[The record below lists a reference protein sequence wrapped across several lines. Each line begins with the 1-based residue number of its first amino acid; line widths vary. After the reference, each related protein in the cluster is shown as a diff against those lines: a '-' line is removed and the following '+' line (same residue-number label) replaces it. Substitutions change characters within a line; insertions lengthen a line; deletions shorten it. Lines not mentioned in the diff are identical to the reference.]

1 MELSIIIVSHN
12 TRELLALSLDSLLTN
27 LASSALRYEV
37 IVVDNASRDRTVEMV
52 RERFPQVQLLANEE
66 NLGFAAANNQGLKI
80 SKGDYL
86 LLLNPD
92 TLVRLPQGVPG
103 RGGEAL
109 QLMLQF
115 LVSHPRAGMVGP
127 KLLYPDGRLQHSAF
141 SFPTLPMIFL
151 DFFPLNHHLINSRLN
166 GRYPRALYEA
176 GEPFPVDHP
185 LGAAMMARREAVD
198 QVGPLDEGFF
208 IYCEEIDWC
217 LRMKKMGWEIFCLP
231 QAEIVH
237 YVGKSTGQFRETMYV
252 ELHRSRYRLYEK
264 HYGPAFRFMARL
276 IVGLGVRREMLKAR
290 REARKGR
297 VTEGELEK
305 RLDAY
310 QRVLELP

>member
-1 MELSIIIVSHN
+1 MDLSVIIVSHN
-12 TRELLALSLDSLLTN
+12 TRELLALCLDSLLTN
-27 LASSALRYEV
+27 LASSALGYEV
-37 IVVDNASRDRTVEMV
+37 IVVDNASRDQTVEMV
-52 RERFPQVQLLANEE
+52 GERFPQVQLLANEE
-66 NLGFAAANNQGLKI
+66 NLGFAAANTQGLKVG
-80 SKGDYL
+80 KGNYL

-92 TLVRLPQGVPG
+92 TLVR
-103 RGGEAL
+103 GEAL

-115 LVSHPRAGMVGP
+115 LVSHPRVGMVGP

-151 DFFPLNHHLINSRLN
+151 DFFPLNHRLINSRLN
-166 GRYPRALYEA
+166 GRYPKALYEA

-185 LGAAMMARREAVD
+185 LGAAMMVRRETVD

-217 LRMKKMGWEIFCLP
+217 MRVKEMGWEIFCLP

-237 YVGKSTGQFRETMYV
+237 YVGRSTGQFREAMYV
-252 ELHRSRYRLYEK
+252 ELHRSRHRLYEK
-264 HYGPAFRFMARL
+264 HYGPAFRLMARL

-290 REARKGR
+290 WEARQGR

-310 QRVLELP
+310 RRVLELP

>member
-1 MELSIIIVSHN
+1 MDLSVIIVSHN
-12 TRELLALSLDSLLTN
+12 TRELLALCLDSLLAN
-27 LASSALRYEV
+27 LAASAFGYEV

-52 RERFPQVQLLANEE
+52 LKRFPQVQLLANEE
-66 NLGFAAANNQGLKI
+66 NLGFAAANNQGVKE

-92 TLVRLPQGVPG
+92 TLVQ
-103 RGGEAL
+103 GEAL
-109 QLMLQF
+109 QLMLEF
-115 LVSHPRAGMVGP
+115 LGSHPRVGLVGP

-151 DFFPLNHHLINSRLN
+151 DFFPLNHRLINSRLN
-166 GRYPRALYEA
+166 GRYPKALYEA

-185 LGAAMMARREAVD
+185 LGAAMMVRREAVD

-208 IYCEEIDWC
+208 IYCEEVDWC
-217 LRMKKMGWEIFCLP
+217 MRMKKMGWEIFCLP

-237 YVGKSTGQFRETMYV
+237 YVGKSTGQFREAMYV

-264 HYGPAFRFMARL
+264 HYSPAFRLMARL
-276 IVGLGVRREMLKAR
+276 IVGLGVRWEMLKAR
-290 REARKGR
+290 RETRMSK
-297 VTEGELEK
+297 VTQEELEK

-310 QRVLELP
+310 RRVLELS

>member
-1 MELSIIIVSHN
+1 MDLSVVIVSHN
-12 TRELLALSLDSLLTN
+12 IRELLALCLDSLLTN
-27 LASSALRYEV
+27 LAISALGYEV

-52 RERFPQVQLLANEE
+52 RERFPQVKILANEE
-66 NLGFAAANNQGLKI
+66 NLGFAAANNQGLKV

-92 TLVRLPQGVPG
+92 TQVR
-103 RGGEAL
+103 GEAL

-115 LVSHPRAGMVGP
+115 LVSHPQVGMVGP
-127 KLLYPDGRLQHSAF
+127 KLLYPDGRFQHSAF

-151 DFFPLNHHLINSRLN
+151 DFFPLNHRLIHSRLN
-166 GRYPRALYEA
+166 GRYPKALYEA
-176 GEPFPVDHP
+176 GEPFLVDHP
-185 LGAAMMARREAVD
+185 LGAAMMVRREIVE

-217 LRMKKMGWEIFCLP
+217 TRMKRMGWEIFCLP

-237 YVGKSTGQFRETMYV
+237 YVGKSTGQFREAMYV

-264 HYGPAFRFMARL
+264 HYSLAFRFMARL
-276 IVGLGVRREMLKAR
+276 IVGLGVRREILKAR
-290 REARKGR
+290 REARQGK
-297 VTEGELEK
+297 VTEGELER

-310 QRVLELP
+310 RRVLELP

>member
-1 MELSIIIVSHN
+1 MDLSVIIVSHN
-12 TRELLALSLDSLLTN
+12 TRELLALCLDSLLAS
-27 LASSALRYEV
+27 LASSAFGYEV

-52 RERFPQVQLLANEE
+52 RERFPQVRLLASEE
-66 NLGFAAANNQGLKI
+66 NPGFAAANNQGLKV

-92 TLVRLPQGVPG
+92 TLVRGK
-103 RGGEAL
+103 AL
-109 QLMLQF
+109 QHMLQF
-115 LVSHPRAGMVGP
+115 LVSHPQVGMVGP
-127 KLLYPDGRLQHSAF
+127 KLLYPDGRFQHSAF

-151 DFFPLNHHLINSRLN
+151 DFFPLNHRLINSRLN
-166 GRYPRALYEA
+166 GRYPKALYGA

-185 LGAAMMARREAVD
+185 LGAAMMVRREAAD

-217 LRMKKMGWEIFCLP
+217 MRMKKMGWEIFCLP

-237 YVGKSTGQFRETMYV
+237 YVGKSTGQFREAMYV

-264 HYGPAFRFMARL
+264 HYGLAFRLMARL
-276 IVGLGVRREMLKAR
+276 IVGLGVRWEMWKAR
-290 REARKGR
+290 QEARQGR
-297 VTEGELEK
+297 LTEEELEK
-305 RLDAY
+305 QLDAY
-310 QRVLELP
+310 RRVLELP

>member
-1 MELSIIIVSHN
+1 MDLSVIIVSHN
-12 TRELLALSLDSLLTN
+12 TRELLALCLDSLLAN
-27 LASSALRYEV
+27 LASSDLGYEV

-52 RERFPQVQLLANEE
+52 LKRFPQVQLLANEE
-66 NLGFAAANNQGLKI
+66 NLGFAAANNQGVKV
-80 SKGDYL
+80 SKGNYL

-92 TLVRLPQGVPG
+92 TLVQ
-103 RGGEAL
+103 GEAL
-109 QLMLQF
+109 ELMLQF
-115 LVSHPRAGMVGP
+115 LVSHPRVGMVGP
-127 KLLYPDGRLQHSAF
+127 NLLYPDGRFQHSAF

-151 DFFPLNHHLINSRLN
+151 DFFPFNHRLINSRLN
-166 GRYPRALYEA
+166 GRYPKALYEA

-185 LGAAMMARREAVD
+185 LGAVMMVRRETVD

-217 LRMKKMGWEIFCLP
+217 MRMKKMGWEIFCLP

-237 YVGKSTGQFRETMYV
+237 YVGKSTGQFREAMYV

-264 HYGPAFRFMARL
+264 HYGPAFGVVARL
-276 IVGLGVRREMLKAR
+276 IVGLGVRREMFKAR
-290 REARKGR
+290 WEARQGR

-310 QRVLELP
+310 RRVLELS

>member
-1 MELSIIIVSHN
+1 MDLSVIIVSHN
-12 TRELLALSLDSLLTN
+12 TRELLALCLDSLLTN
-27 LASSALRYEV
+27 LASSALGNEV

-52 RERFPQVQLLANEE
+52 LKRFPHVQLLANEE
-66 NLGFAAANNQGLKI
+66 NLGFAAANNQGLKE
-80 SKGDYL
+80 SKGNYL

-92 TLVRLPQGVPG
+92 TLVQ
-103 RGGEAL
+103 GEAL
-109 QLMLQF
+109 QLMFQF
-115 LVSHPRAGMVGP
+115 LVSHPRVSLVGP

-151 DFFPLNHHLINSRLN
+151 DFFPLNHRLINSPLN
-166 GRYPRALYEA
+166 GRYPKALYEV
-176 GEPFPVDHP
+176 GEPFPIDHP
-185 LGAAMMARREAVD
+185 LGAAMMVRRKAVD

-217 LRMKKMGWEIFCLP
+217 MRMKKMGWEIFCLP

-237 YVGKSTGQFRETMYV
+237 YVGKSTGQFREAMYV

-264 HYGPAFRFMARL
+264 HYGPAFRLMSRL

-290 REARKGR
+290 WEARQGK
-297 VTEGELEK
+297 VAEGKLEK

-310 QRVLELP
+310 RRVLELS

>member
-1 MELSIIIVSHN
+1 MDLSVIIVSHN
-12 TRELLALSLDSLLTN
+12 TRELLALCLDSLLAN
-27 LASSALRYEV
+27 LASSALGYEI

-52 RERFPQVQLLANEE
+52 RKRFPQVQLLANEE
-66 NLGFAAANNQGLKI
+66 NLGFAAANNQGLKK
-80 SKGDYL
+80 SKGNYL

-92 TLVRLPQGVPG
+92 TLVKGK
-103 RGGEAL
+103 AL

-115 LVSHPRAGMVGP
+115 LVSHPQVGMVGP

-151 DFFPLNHHLINSRLN
+151 DFFPLNHRLINSRLN
-166 GRYPRALYEA
+166 GRYPKALYEA

-185 LGAAMMARREAVD
+185 LGAAMMVRGEAAD

-208 IYCEEIDWC
+208 IYCEEIEWC
-217 LRMKKMGWEIFCLP
+217 MRMKKMGWEIFCLP

-237 YVGKSTGQFRETMYV
+237 YVGQSTGQFREAMYV

-290 REARKGR
+290 WEARQGR
-297 VTEGELEK
+297 VAEGEMEK

-310 QRVLELP
+310 RRVLELP

>member
-1 MELSIIIVSHN
+1 MDLSVIIVSHN
-12 TRELLALSLDSLLTN
+12 TRELLALCLDSLLAN
-27 LASSALRYEV
+27 LASSALGYEI

-52 RERFPQVQLLANEE
+52 RKRFPQVQLLANEE
-66 NLGFAAANNQGLKI
+66 NLGFAAANNQGLKK
-80 SKGDYL
+80 SKGNHL

-92 TLVRLPQGVPG
+92 TLVKGK
-103 RGGEAL
+103 AL

-115 LVSHPRAGMVGP
+115 LVSHPQVGMVGP

-151 DFFPLNHHLINSRLN
+151 DFFSLNHRLINSRLN
-166 GRYPRALYEA
+166 GRYPKALYEA
-176 GEPFPVDHP
+176 GEPFPVNHP
-185 LGAAMMARREAVD
+185 LGATMMVRREAAD

-208 IYCEEIDWC
+208 IYCEEIEWC
-217 LRMKKMGWEIFCLP
+217 MRMKKMGWEIFCLP

-237 YVGKSTGQFRETMYV
+237 YVGQSTGQFREAMYV

-290 REARKGR
+290 WEARQGR

-310 QRVLELP
+310 RRVLELP

>member
-1 MELSIIIVSHN
+1 MDLSVIIVSHN

-27 LASSALRYEV
+27 LASSPLGYEV

-52 RERFPQVQLLANEE
+52 RERFPQVKTLANEE
-66 NLGFAAANNQGLKI
+66 NLGFAAANNQGFKV
-80 SKGDYL
+80 SNGNYL
-86 LLLNPD
+86 LFLNPD
-92 TLVRLPQGVPG
+92 TLVR
-103 RGGEAL
+103 GEAL
-109 QLMLQF
+109 QLMFQF

-151 DFFPLNHHLINSRLN
+151 DFFPLNHRLIDSRLN
-166 GRYPRALYEA
+166 GRYPKALYEA
-176 GEPFPVDHP
+176 GEPFPVGHP
-185 LGAAMMARREAVD
+185 LGAAMMVRRETAD

-217 LRMKKMGWEIFCLP
+217 LRMKRMGWEIFCLP

-237 YVGKSTGQFRETMYV
+237 YVGKSTGQFREAMYV

-264 HYGPAFRFMARL
+264 HYSPAFRFMARL
-276 IVGLGVRREMLKAR
+276 IVEMGVRREMWKAR
-290 REARKGR
+290 REARQGR
-297 VTEGELEK
+297 VTKGELEK
-305 RLDAY
+305 RLEAY
-310 QRVLELP
+310 RRVLELS